1 MCVEIQQFWVDPPQR
16 GNVGLPAA
24 ERRHRLAG
32 HATGGSSHG
41 YLTPR
46 RATDR
51 GEDLAHTWLVT
62 GQPDRLAEEPVGIG
76 KGRRGERTD
85 VAEGDELD
93 DTSAG
98 IVCTSGSV
106 PFRP

>member
-1 MCVEIQQFWVDPPQR
+1 VFCD
-16 GNVGLPAA
+16 
-24 ERRHRLAG
+24 
-32 HATGGSSHG
+32 
-41 YLTPR
+41 
-46 RATDR
+46 RAR
-51 GEDLAHTWLVT
+51 I
-62 GQPDRLAEEPVGIG
+62 AEEPGGIG
-76 KGRRGERTD
+76 KGQRGERTD